1 MLKFILPAK
10 QKKMCSCAFYFCPTA
25 FGPQVEAVMDRIKDN
40 ISLDHMARLLVDVQQ
55 DSSGIVDSIISQHQR
70 ELLNLIFLGDAPN
83 RNKVLSYS
91 SFSENLVA
99 APILLTS

>member
-1 MLKFILPAK
+1 
-10 QKKMCSCAFYFCPTA
+10 
-25 FGPQVEAVMDRIKDN
+25 MDRIKDN

-83 RNKVLSYS
+83 RNKVVEKKSGL
-91 SFSENLVA
+91 FFIKRLV
-99 APILLTS
+99 

>member
-1 MLKFILPAK
+1 MIHCWNVSSPQSETLELVRTLL
-10 QKKMCSCAFYFCPTA
+10 SSNG

-83 RNKVLSYS
+83 RNKVFFFS
-91 SFSENLVA
+91 SLFPYV
-99 APILLTS
+99 